1 MQHTHTHALRI
12 AVATRHRGLHVYPLP
27 GSQAACTDESA
38 NGTFVVT
45 RLLADRASDVTPV
58 ALLPHPLRI
67 DGKPVVL
74 AVVVVHN
81 DEGNKKATKGQDT
94 RSGDDGRLTGHA
106 QKRSILALDA
116 NALARG
122 EAQYLAVPSALDCTR
137 ISVSPSGDRPN
148 NSGNGLADGG
158 TVVGLDAPWGGA
170 QAAVALAD
178 GRALL
183 VSFGHAPTSLF
194 HTIHEPAAHAGAR
207 AVAVPAEFSAYHGA
221 ISASH
226 SEPPSLAVAIG
237 TDRGDVHVHLLP
249 SAASAD
255 RTASDSSLCVPRE
268 DLPIRII
275 PALEGLRRSSHFL
288 PQMPFLSP
296 TRVLSPAMNPMIAG
310 TSSGSSGKM
319 LSRPE
324 IDPPSE
330 NLYTRCHRMMTLARI
345 KIGSPRGEL
354 H

>member
-1 MQHTHTHALRI
+1 MYTVCGAPATYLHTFNHRTTVLSTRLNRNIFSQLRSFLPDTLCVDMDDLSVEDESLAAHLHTPCRQLVSPGTNGSAAVAGSLAESAPAAASRAVQRLACVPALRI

-27 GSQAACTDESA
+27 GGQAACAGESA

-58 ALLPHPLRI
+58 ALLPHPLRV

-106 QKRSILALDA
+106 QKRSLLALDA

-122 EAQYLAVPSALDCTR
+122 EVQYLAVPSALDCTR

-158 TVVGLDAPWGGA
+158 SVVGLDAPRGGA
-170 QAAVALAD
+170 QAAVALAY

-183 VSFGHAPTSLF
+183 VSFGRAATSLS

-207 AVAVPAEFSAYHGA
+207 AVAVAAEFSAYHGA
-221 ISASH
+221 ISTLILNRH
-226 SEPPSLAVAIG
+226 PL
-237 TDRGDVHVHLLP
+237 
-249 SAASAD
+249 
-255 RTASDSSLCVPRE
+255 
-268 DLPIRII
+268 
-275 PALEGLRRSSHFL
+275 
-288 PQMPFLSP
+288 LSP
-296 TRVLSPAMNPMIAG
+296 
-310 TSSGSSGKM
+310 
-319 LSRPE
+319 
-324 IDPPSE
+324 
-330 NLYTRCHRMMTLARI
+330 LART
-345 KIGSPRGEL
+345 GEMSACISC
-354 H
+354 HPPPA